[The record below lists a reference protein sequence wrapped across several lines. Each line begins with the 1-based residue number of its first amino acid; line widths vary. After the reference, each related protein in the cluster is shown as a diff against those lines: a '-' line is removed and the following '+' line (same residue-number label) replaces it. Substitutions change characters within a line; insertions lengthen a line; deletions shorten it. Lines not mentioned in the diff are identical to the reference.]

1 MSDAAVLLSLVIPV
15 YNEEDVLPALFER
28 LYPALDALGCRYEVL
43 FINDGSRDRSVAL
56 LREQFARRP
65 AETRVIL
72 LQSNFGQHA
81 AILAG
86 FERARGRYV
95 VTLDADLQNPPE
107 EVGKLLRELQAGH
120 DYVGSWR
127 ATRHDLWWRRTAS
140 RLINAIRERTTPI
153 KMADHGCMLRGY
165 GRSVIDAIN
174 ATRENITYIPALASL
189 YAANPTEIEVRH
201 DERSAGAS
209 KYSLYKL
216 IRLNFDLMT
225 GFSTVPLQ
233 LFSLAGLV
241 LSLLSGALVVY
252 LLARRALLGPEVD
265 GVFTLFAIV
274 FFLLG
279 IALFGI
285 GLLGEYVGRIYV
297 QVRQRPRY
305 IVGAVLEQPPGGA
318 LAALA
323 APVSAAAGVPAA
335 VASTLDPAP

>member
-1 MSDAAVLLSLVIPV
+1 MSDTAVLLSLVIPV
-15 YNEEDVLPALFER
+15 YNEEDVLPALFAR

-43 FINDGSRDRSVAL
+43 FVNDGSRDRSVAL

-65 AETRVIL
+65 AETRVVL
-72 LQSNFGQHA
+72 LQTNFGQHA

-107 EVGKLLRELQAGH
+107 EVGKLLHELEGGH

-127 ATRHDLWWRRTAS
+127 ATRHDLWWRRIAS

-189 YAANPTEIEVRH
+189 YAANPTEVEVRH

-233 LFSLAGLV
+233 LFSFAGLGV
-241 LSLLSGALVVY
+241 SLLSGALVVY
-252 LLARRALLGPEVD
+252 LLGRRALLGPEVD

-274 FFLLG
+274 FFFLG

-318 LAALA
+318 LTGAAGAPATAAA
-323 APVSAAAGVPAA
+323 AP
-335 VASTLDPAP
+335 DPAP

>member
-1 MSDAAVLLSLVIPV
+1 VNDSAPILSVVIPV
-15 YNEEDVLPALFER
+15 YNEQEVLPALFAR
-28 LYPALDALGCRYEVL
+28 LYPALDALHRRYEVL
-43 FINDGSRDRSVAL
+43 FVNDGSRDGSVAL

-65 AETRVIL
+65 DATRVVL
-72 LQSNFGQHA
+72 LQVNFGQHA

-86 FERARGRYV
+86 FARARGAYV

-107 EVGKLLRELQAGH
+107 EVGRLLAELEAGH
-120 DYVGSWR
+120 DYVGTWR
-127 ATRHDLWWRRTAS
+127 ANRQDLWWRRTAS
-140 RLINAIRERTTPI
+140 RFVNLIRERATPI

-201 DERSAGAS
+201 DERGAGIS

-233 LFSLAGLV
+233 LFSLAGV
-241 LSLLSGALVVY
+241 VVSLLSGALVVY
-252 LLARRALLGPEVD
+252 LLARRILLGPESE

-274 FFLLG
+274 FFFLG

-305 IVGAVLEQPPGGA
+305 IVGAVLEQAPAGGA
-318 LAALA
+318 LAGA
-323 APVSAAAGVPAA
+323 AVPAA
-335 VASTLDPAP
+335 AAPMDAAQ